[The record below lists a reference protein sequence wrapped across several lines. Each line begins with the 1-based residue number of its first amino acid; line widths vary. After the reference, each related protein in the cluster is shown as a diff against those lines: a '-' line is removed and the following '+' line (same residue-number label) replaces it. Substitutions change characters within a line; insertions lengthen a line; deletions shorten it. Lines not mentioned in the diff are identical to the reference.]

1 MRSRKV
7 PCCEL
12 WAASVR
18 LSGGGSGQFCTGCL
32 RWVAWPAA
40 AEPAFKG
47 GCAPGPVAPPSLKAH
62 CCHGALPWS
71 REWPVGLCVQPWPV
85 FSPRQRRRVRT
96 GSQVGDENQ
105 PPQQGQLKAQDYLPL
120 EAAPSEPPRGAA
132 PGAKHQRRSAG
143 PPMPLAPAAGGR
155 ATPAAAPAA
164 PPKDLSWS
172 EQRYGQPQ
180 LDYG

>member
-1 MRSRKV
+1 MEQRV
-7 PCCEL
+7 
-12 WAASVR
+12 AY
-18 LSGGGSGQFCTGCL
+18 GSF
-32 RWVAWPAA
+32 
-40 AEPAFKG
+40 
-47 GCAPGPVAPPSLKAH
+47 
-62 CCHGALPWS
+62 
-71 REWPVGLCVQPWPV
+71 VQPWPV

-105 PPQQGQLKAQDYLPL
+105 PPQQGQQKAQDYLPL
-120 EAAPSEPPRGAA
+120 EEAPSEPPRGAA

-143 PPMPLAPAAGGR
+143 PPMPLGPATGGG
-155 ATPAAAPAA
+155 ATPAVAPAA